1 MKKRIPALG
10 LCLALAL
17 FLAGCGSRA
26 CGNKVL
32 AEDLMADMRADV
44 QPVSVE
50 ANDGEVEALAVTEFS
65 VRLFQESREEGENT
79 LVSPLSVLCALAM
92 TANGARGET
101 MAQMETLFGMPISEL
116 NEYLYVYTQALPEGK
131 TYQLNLANS
140 LWIRDDG
147 RIQVEEDFLR
157 TNATW
162 YDAGVYQAP
171 FDNSTVKDI
180 NAWVSENTDGMIDHV
195 LDRVPEETVLYLI
208 NALCFEAQW
217 KNIYYEHQVR
227 DGVFTTEE
235 GDARDVELMYSNEYQ
250 YLEDDKAA
258 GFMKFYDDEAY
269 AFVALLPKEGV
280 RLRDYIAS
288 LTGENLR
295 TMLSNVRDT
304 KVETAIP
311 KFQSE
316 YTVEMKEILQTL
328 GMTDAFDPE
337 QADLSGIGE
346 TSTGLLY
353 INQVLHKTY
362 IAMDEQG
369 TKAGAATVVATGEGA
384 APPTEVKTVY
394 LDRPFL
400 YLIVDREAGLPVF
413 MGTVMDI
420 TSYA

>member
-17 FLAGCGSRA
+17 FLAGCGNRA

-50 ANDGEVEALAVTEFS
+50 ANDREVEALAVTEFS

-147 RIQVEEDFLR
+147 RIQVEEDFLL
-157 TNATW
+157 TNAAW

-295 TMLSNVRDT
+295 TMLSNVQDT

-420 TSYA
+420 TS

>member
-1 MKKRIPALG
+1 MKKRIPALV
-10 LCLALAL
+10 LCLTLML
-17 FLAGCGSRA
+17 SLAGCGSRA

-32 AEDLMADMRADV
+32 AEDLMTDV
-44 QPVSVE
+44 QAEAQPVSVE
-50 ANDGEVEALAVTEFS
+50 DKDREAGALAVTSFS
-65 VRLFQESREEGENT
+65 VNLFRENMEEGENT
-79 LVSPLSVLCALAM
+79 LVSPLSILCALAM

-101 MAQMETLFGMPISEL
+101 LAQMETLFGMPISEL
-116 NEYLYVYTQALPEGK
+116 NEYLYVYTKALPEGK

-140 LWIRDDG
+140 LWLRDDG

-171 FDNSTVKDI
+171 FDNSTVKGI

-195 LDRVPEETVLYLI
+195 LDRIPEEAVLYLI

-217 KNIYYEHQVR
+217 KNVYYEHQVR

-295 TMLSNVRDT
+295 TILSNVQDT

-362 IAMDEQG
+362 IAVDEQG

-400 YLIVDREAGLPVF
+400 YLIMDREAGLPVF

-420 TSYA
+420 IS

>member
-1 MKKRIPALG
+1 MKKRILTMG
-10 LCLALAL
+10 LCLALTL
-17 FLAGCGSRA
+17 FLVGCGSQ
-26 CGNKVL
+26 VL
-32 AEDLMADMRADV
+32 AEDLMAGV
-44 QPVSVE
+44 QVEAPPVSVE
-50 ANDGEVEALAVTEFS
+50 AKDREAGALAVTEFS

-101 MAQMETLFGMPISEL
+101 LAQMETLFGIPIEEL
-116 NEYLYVYTQALPEGK
+116 NEYLYAYTQSLPLGQ

-147 RIQVEEDFLR
+147 RIQVEEDFLQ
-157 TNATW
+157 TNAAW
-162 YDAGVYQAP
+162 YDARVYQAP

-217 KNIYYEHQVR
+217 KNVYYEHQVR
-227 DGVFTTEE
+227 DGAFTTEE
-235 GDARDVELMYSNEYQ
+235 GDVRDVELMYSNEYQ

-280 RLRDYIAS
+280 RLGDYIES

-295 TMLSNVRDT
+295 TMLSNVQDT

-316 YTVEMKEILQTL
+316 YAVEMKEILQTL

-362 IAMDEQG
+362 IAVNEKG
-369 TKAGAATVVATGEGA
+369 TKAGAATVVVTGEGA

>member
-250 YLEDDKAA
+250 YLEDDKAV

-295 TMLSNVRDT
+295 TMLSNVQDT

-420 TSYA
+420 TS

>member
-32 AEDLMADMRADV
+32 AEDFMADMRADV

-295 TMLSNVRDT
+295 TMLSNVQDT

-420 TSYA
+420 TS

>member
-208 NALCFEAQW
+208 NALYFEAQW

-295 TMLSNVRDT
+295 TMLSNVQDT

-413 MGTVMDI
+413 MGTVTDI
-420 TSYA
+420 TS

>member
-295 TMLSNVRDT
+295 TILSNVQDT

-316 YTVEMKEILQTL
+316 YAVEMKEILQTL
-328 GMTDAFDPE
+328 GMTDAFDPV

-420 TSYA
+420 TS

>member
-10 LCLALAL
+10 LCFALAL
-17 FLAGCGSRA
+17 FLAG

-147 RIQVEEDFLR
+147 RIQVEEDFLL
-157 TNATW
+157 TNAAW

-295 TMLSNVRDT
+295 TMLSNVQDT

-420 TSYA
+420 TS

>member
-295 TMLSNVRDT
+295 TMLSNVQDT
-304 KVETAIP
+304 KVETAIS

-420 TSYA
+420 TS

>member
-295 TMLSNVRDT
+295 TMLSNVQDT

-316 YTVEMKEILQTL
+316 YAVEMKEILQTL

-362 IAMDEQG
+362 IAVNEKG

-420 TSYA
+420 TS

>member
-50 ANDGEVEALAVTEFS
+50 ANDREVEALAVTEFS

-295 TMLSNVRDT
+295 TMLSNVQDT

-420 TSYA
+420 TS

>member
-295 TMLSNVRDT
+295 TMLSNVQDT

-346 TSTGLLY
+346 TSMGLLY

-420 TSYA
+420 TS

>member
-295 TMLSNVRDT
+295 TMLSNVQDT

-420 TSYA
+420 TS

>member
-17 FLAGCGSRA
+17 FLAGCGNRA

-50 ANDGEVEALAVTEFS
+50 ANDREVEALAVTEFS

-295 TMLSNVRDT
+295 TILSNVQDT

-420 TSYA
+420 TS

>member
-17 FLAGCGSRA
+17 FLAGCGSWA

-147 RIQVEEDFLR
+147 RIQVEEDFLL
-157 TNATW
+157 TNAAW

-295 TMLSNVRDT
+295 TMLSNVQDT

-420 TSYA
+420 TS

>member
-269 AFVALLPKEGV
+269 AFVALLPNEGV

-295 TMLSNVRDT
+295 TMLSNVQDT

-413 MGTVMDI
+413 MGTVTDI
-420 TSYA
+420 TS

>member
-162 YDAGVYQAP
+162 YDAGVYQAS

-295 TMLSNVRDT
+295 TILSNVQDT

-316 YTVEMKEILQTL
+316 YAVEMKEILQTL
-328 GMTDAFDPE
+328 GMTDAFDPV

-362 IAMDEQG
+362 IAVDEQG

-420 TSYA
+420 TS

>member
-1 MKKRIPALG
+1 M
-10 LCLALAL
+10 
-17 FLAGCGSRA
+17 
-26 CGNKVL
+26 
-32 AEDLMADMRADV
+32 
-44 QPVSVE
+44 
-50 ANDGEVEALAVTEFS
+50 
-65 VRLFQESREEGENT
+65 
-79 LVSPLSVLCALAM
+79 VSPLSVLCALAM
-92 TANGARGET
+92 TANGARVET

-295 TMLSNVRDT
+295 TMLSNVQDT

-420 TSYA
+420 TS

>member
-1 MKKRIPALG
+1 MKTRIPALG

-295 TMLSNVRDT
+295 TMLSNVQDT

-420 TSYA
+420 TS

>member
-1 MKKRIPALG
+1 M
-10 LCLALAL
+10 
-17 FLAGCGSRA
+17 
-26 CGNKVL
+26 
-32 AEDLMADMRADV
+32 
-44 QPVSVE
+44 
-50 ANDGEVEALAVTEFS
+50 
-65 VRLFQESREEGENT
+65 
-79 LVSPLSVLCALAM
+79 
-92 TANGARGET
+92 
-101 MAQMETLFGMPISEL
+101 
-116 NEYLYVYTQALPEGK
+116 
-131 TYQLNLANS
+131 
-140 LWIRDDG
+140 
-147 RIQVEEDFLR
+147 
-157 TNATW
+157 
-162 YDAGVYQAP
+162 
-171 FDNSTVKDI
+171 
-180 NAWVSENTDGMIDHV
+180 
-195 LDRVPEETVLYLI
+195 
-208 NALCFEAQW
+208 
-217 KNIYYEHQVR
+217 
-227 DGVFTTEE
+227 
-235 GDARDVELMYSNEYQ
+235 
-250 YLEDDKAA
+250 
-258 GFMKFYDDEAY
+258 
-269 AFVALLPKEGV
+269 ALLPKEGV

-295 TMLSNVRDT
+295 TMLSNVQDT

-420 TSYA
+420 TS